1 MAIWLLKSEPGEYS
15 FAQLIEDGRT
25 TWTGIRNFQARNNL
39 RAMKAGELALVFH
52 TGREKAVAGVA
63 RVAGEAKPDPTAPT
77 GEDWSAVDLAPVQ
90 ALAVPVTLATIK
102 ATPALK
108 AMALVRQGRLS
119 VSPVTKDELAAV
131 LKLGKTKL

>member
-15 FAQLIEDGRT
+15 FATLTRDGQT

-39 RAMKAGELALVFH
+39 RAMKAGELALFFH
-52 TGREKAVAGVA
+52 TGDEKAVVGVA
-63 RVAGEAKPDPTAPT
+63 KIAGAAKPDPTAPK
-77 GEDWSAVDLAPVQ
+77 GEDWSAVDVAPVQ

-102 ATPALK
+102 ATAALK
-108 AMALVRQGRLS
+108 DMALVKQGRLS
-119 VSPVTKDELAAV
+119 VSPVTKEELAAV